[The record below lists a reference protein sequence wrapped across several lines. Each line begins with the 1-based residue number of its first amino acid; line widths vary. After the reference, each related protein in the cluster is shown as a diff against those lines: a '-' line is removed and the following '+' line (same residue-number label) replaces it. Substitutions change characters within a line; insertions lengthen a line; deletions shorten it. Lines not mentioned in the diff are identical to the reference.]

1 MKLLKLC
8 SALIIVVSLNANE
21 IKPFGKFE
29 FRDSISQVTKKLCDM
44 KNIKNITLRGFGH
57 KEYGHLHFCFFRK
70 TIINKYIE
78 ESRKTDTLLTS
89 NKDFGNPIVT
99 MHKAKRFEISADG
112 FYLDGIEFNLRL
124 YLADYRDDAL
134 SAYLMTKDDT
144 LTINI
149 KNDYYRSKET
159 NVLFPLILS
168 EVYLS
173 PKNRDIY
180 NSNRKIIY
188 DILKNKYV
196 PLFGSKVKINDKHNV
211 LSSQS

>member
-8 SALIIVVSLNANE
+8 SALIIVVSLNASE

-29 FRDSISQVTKKLCDM
+29 FRDSISTVADKLCSM
-44 KNIKNITLRGFGH
+44 KNIEHITLRGFGQ
-57 KEYGHLHFCFFRK
+57 KEYDKNIFCIFK
-70 TIINKYIE
+70 KNIIKQYIE
-78 ESRKTDTLLTS
+78 KSHKTDTLLTS
-89 NKDFGNPIVT
+89 NKDFNNPIVT

-180 NSNRKIIY
+180 NSNRKLIY

-196 PLFGSKVKINDKHNV
+196 PL
-211 LSSQS
+211 